1 MEKLVKECIPW
12 LNWQTGLVTALVVV
26 GIVVCTGLPTWS
38 ILAGATPLL
47 MVAACLLP
55 CLLPLVLLRRNK
67 GNKDNVALS
76 AKQE

>member
-1 MEKLVKECIPW
+1 MGKLVKECMPW
-12 LNWQTGLVTALVVV
+12 LNWQTGLVAALVVV
-26 GIVVCTGLPTWS
+26 GIIVCTGLPTWS

-47 MVAACLLP
+47 VAAACLLP
-55 CLLPLVLLRRNK
+55 CLPLVLLRRNK